1 LEKAVEV
8 AMELLKKNPPPATL
22 PHPPYPDYQKAGAH

>member
-8 AMELLKKNPPPATL
+8 VMVKLRSNPPPVL
-22 PHPPYPDYQKAGAH
+22 KRPPYPDYQKK